1 MSEEVRA
8 IREDEYDGCLELWK
22 TVFPNDP
29 AGFFERYFFGD
40 HDFQPEYTRVRMVDG
55 RIVSAVHIVK
65 RIVSCGDLTLTMGG
79 VANVATL
86 PEFRGKGYS
95 TACMKQAI
103 EIMEADAM
111 DFSLLATGIHDFYGR
126 QGYETVER
134 EILSGEIR
142 PDFTH
147 QYSYITVR
155 PYEERDDAALHL
167 IHLAFNRERPL
178 TVRRSGPYWRDWI
191 GWYRGASP
199 GKARIAEL
207 DGNVVG
213 YCFYSLDEERQE
225 CRVQEI
231 AVRDAA
237 EAAIGVLLEAAAV
250 DSLAHEIP
258 RLKIRVPAL
267 PEVREAAGR
276 IYLDPQIKPDNGSM
290 ARLLHR
296 DNLLRGLA
304 PELTDRWNRAGS
316 PPGKLTFTT
325 PYGAVSL
332 EASSGFLKISTP
344 DEAVAASLS
353 QADLFG
359 FLLGKVDSN
368 KKLSESE
375 RTFARA
381 LFPPT
386 EGWFWELD
394 GF

>member
-1 MSEEVRA
+1 VSEEVRA
-8 IREDEYDGCLELWK
+8 IREDEYEECLALWK
-22 TVFPNDP
+22 TVWPADP
-29 AGFFERYFFGD
+29 PGFFERYFFGD
-40 HDFQPEYTRVRMVDG
+40 HDFQPEYTRVCVVNG
-55 RIVSAVHIVK
+55 QVVSAVHIVK

-86 PEFRGKGYS
+86 PEFRKRGYS
-95 TACMKQAI
+95 SACLKQAI

-111 DFSLLATGIHDFYGR
+111 DFSLLATGIHSFYAR

-191 GWYRGASP
+191 GWYGGGAP

-207 DGNVVG
+207 DGIEVG
-213 YCFYSLDEERQE
+213 YCFYSLNDERQE
-225 CRVQEI
+225 CRVQEL
-231 AVRDAA
+231 AVRDGA
-237 EAAIGVLLEAAAV
+237 EAAIGVLLEAAAA
-250 DSLAHEIP
+250 DALAH
-258 RLKIRVPAL
+258 KIRLLTMSIPAL

-276 IYLDPQIKPDNGSM
+276 IYAAPKFKPFNGSM

-316 PPGKLTFTT
+316 PQGKLTFAT
-325 PYGAVSL
+325 PYGAVGI
-332 EASSGFLKISTP
+332 EANSGFLKISTP
-344 DEAVAASLS
+344 DEESSASLS
-353 QADLFG
+353 QADLFAL
-359 FLLGKVDSN
+359 LLGKVDSN

-375 RTFARA
+375 SVFARA

-386 EGWFWELD
+386 DGWFWELD